1 LGAIVGLFAFDG
13 RPVAAE
19 IERMRGAAFIEL
31 SPPLC
36 GSSDR
41 RLWFDGRLDNRSELT
56 SRASLSD
63 AEVVMSLYEQRGDR
77 FVSALNGDF
86 ALALLDNHRRQLILS
101 RDVMASRPLYYC
113 PVAGAVLFAS
123 EIKCLLAHQSVVA
136 APDEDALAELVL
148 DSWCDEHRTCF
159 KGIYS
164 VSPGQSVIVR
174 PDRIDRRIDWS
185 FDPSNQIRYRSFAEY
200 REHFRTLFEQSV
212 RRRMRSANGVAVS
225 VSGGLDSSSILC
237 QAAAV
242 CRRETMHVRLH
253 GISMTFAAGTPADEE
268 HFLPDIERMYDL
280 RIARV
285 PVRRYSYI
293 DRADATVRDLDT
305 PEAVEDTQLQIR
317 RIARAAGCEVLLSG
331 FFGDQM
337 LADRSYFVDLARR
350 GRWFKLRH
358 DLREFAAWNA
368 EVDPRIFRRDFW
380 RSLVRALPPHWAF
393 QFTKRALRASRA
405 KARYP
410 PWFTPTFRQRAI
422 ASASRRFR
430 EPRRFA
436 TAHTRNCF
444 RHATAGHYLNIVRRE
459 QAAAAVHGVE
469 VRYPY
474 RDRDLVAFLMAIP
487 GEIVNWQ
494 GVPKG
499 LLRHALTGV
508 LPESIR
514 DRRWKADFTALENDA
529 ARHDARRV
537 LGMLHRDCLA
547 VRTGFIDAGALNRLE
562 AACANLTSDESA
574 LPGWRPTDLAGLE
587 LWLQQFFSTAA
598 AAN

>member
-1 LGAIVGLFAFDG
+1 MGAIVGLFAFDD
-13 RPVAAE
+13 RPAAVE

-31 SPPLC
+31 DPPVC
-36 GSSDR
+36 DSAGRS
-41 RLWFDGRLDNRSELT
+41 LWFDGRLDDRSELT
-56 SRASLSD
+56 SPTCRSD
-63 AEVVMSLYEQRGDR
+63 ADVVMSLYEQRGDG

-86 ALALLDNHRRQLILS
+86 ALALLDKPRRQLILS

-148 DSWCDEHRTCF
+148 DFWCDEHRTCF

-174 PDRIDRRIDWS
+174 PDRIDRRTDWT
-185 FDPSNQIRYRSFAEY
+185 FDPSAQIRYRSFADY
-200 REHFRTLFEQSV
+200 REHFRALFEQSV
-212 RRRMRSANGVAVS
+212 RRRLRSADGVAVS

-242 CRRETMHVRLH
+242 RRRETLPVRLH
-253 GISMTFAAGTPADEE
+253 GISMTFAAGTPADEQ
-268 HFLPDIERMYDL
+268 HFLSDIEQMYDL
-280 RIARV
+280 RITRV
-285 PVRRYSYI
+285 PVRHYSYI
-293 DRADATVRDLDT
+293 DRADAAVRNLDT
-305 PEAVEDTQLQIR
+305 PAAVEDTQMRIR
-317 RIARAAGCEVLLSG
+317 RIARASGCGVLLSG

-337 LADRSYFVDLARR
+337 LSDRAYFVDLACR

-368 EVDPRIFRRDFW
+368 EVDPRFFRREFW
-380 RSLVRALPPHWAF
+380 RNLVRALPPRWAF
-393 QFTKRALRASRA
+393 QIAKRALRSSRA
-405 KARYP
+405 KVRYP
-410 PWFTPTFRQRAI
+410 PWFTPGFRQRAI
-422 ASASRRFR
+422 ASASTRFR

-436 TAHTRNCF
+436 TAHTRNYF

-459 QAAAAVHGVE
+459 QAAAAVHRLE

-487 GEIVNWQ
+487 GDIVNWQ

-499 LLRHALTGV
+499 LLRHALSGV
-508 LPESIR
+508 LPDSIR
-514 DRRWKADFTALENDA
+514 DRRWKADFTVLENDA
-529 ARHDARRV
+529 VRHDVPKV
-537 LGMLHRDCLA
+537 LRMVHRDCLA
-547 VRTGFIDAGALNRLE
+547 VRKGFIDAGALDRLE
-562 AACANLTSDESA
+562 AACANLTSDEAA
-574 LPGWRPTDLAGLE
+574 LPGWRPKDLAGLE
-587 LWLQQFFSTAA
+587 LWLQQFFGTTTVV
-598 AAN
+598 N